1 MKYEFDFLLMN
12 NEITFMRKQ
21 INDKESNDEDGDEIR
36 GISKK

>member
-21 INDKESNDEDGDEIR
+21 INDKESNDEQ
-36 GISKK
+36 KN